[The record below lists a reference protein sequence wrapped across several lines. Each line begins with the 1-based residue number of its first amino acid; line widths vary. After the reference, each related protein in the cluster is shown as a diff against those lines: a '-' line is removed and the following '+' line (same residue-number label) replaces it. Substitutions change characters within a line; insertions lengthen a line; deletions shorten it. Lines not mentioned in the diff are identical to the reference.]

1 MIFETVQ
8 VFLDSV
14 AAAPVGTL
22 VLRKS
27 VGVLVVL
34 PPIRV
39 LKCTFPQL
47 HCTLLYTLKELY
59 LLPPV
64 TVYAAAK
71 LTTHVF
77 RPGLCTKVRGKFG
90 SKNTC

>member
-34 PPIRV
+34 PPI
-39 LKCTFPQL
+39 
-47 HCTLLYTLKELY
+47 
-59 LLPPV
+59 
-64 TVYAAAK
+64 
-71 LTTHVF
+71 
-77 RPGLCTKVRGKFG
+77 
-90 SKNTC
+90 